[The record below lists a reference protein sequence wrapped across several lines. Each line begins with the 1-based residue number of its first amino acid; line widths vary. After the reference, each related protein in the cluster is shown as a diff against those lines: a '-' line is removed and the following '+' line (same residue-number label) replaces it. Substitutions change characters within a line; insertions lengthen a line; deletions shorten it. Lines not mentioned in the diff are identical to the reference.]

1 MYEPVSSLAPQ
12 SMQQM
17 PNMMGGQQQQPQYN
31 EQHIPQQQNR
41 AEAPQ
46 AYGQQVPHMTP
57 AAKPSAPGSNNVKV
71 PQTPEKPSTWADISE
86 YEQVSDWIYIVLG
99 AIVIEVIILFLVRY
113 YPSIFPKALNFWY
126 NRFKLSAVMID
137 ILTIMLGFG
146 ITRYIYT
153 EFIYPTYD
161 WNPTYFTGTLT
172 LVQIVYDVLFYFGI
186 VKQVP
191 RNHNAMIDTL
201 KDYGEAA
208 GARAI
213 AADSVVIIGSS
224 VASMLLKAAPPHIT
238 AMIALVAAY
247 TIPYILETR
256 NEYST
261 IS

>member
-12 SMQQM
+12 SMQHM
-17 PNMMGGQQQQPQYN
+17 PNMMGQQPQYN

-46 AYGQQVPHMTP
+46 AYAQQVPHMTP
-57 AAKPSAPGSNNVKV
+57 AAKPSPPGSNNVKV

-86 YEQVSDWIYIVLG
+86 YEQLGDWIYIALG
-99 AIVIEVIILFLVRY
+99 VIVVEVILLFLVRY
-113 YPSIFPKALNFWY
+113 YPNIFGKGINLWY
-126 NRFKLSAVMID
+126 NRFKLSAVIAD
-137 ILTIMLGFG
+137 VLIIMLGFG

-161 WNPTYFTGTLT
+161 WNPLYFTVTAT
-172 LVQIVYDVLFYFGI
+172 LVQIAHDILFYFGI
-186 VKQVP
+186 IRQVP
-191 RNHNAMIDTL
+191 RNHNAMMDTM
-201 KDYGEAA
+201 KDYGEIS
-208 GARAI
+208 GVRAI
-213 AADSVVIIGSS
+213 AGDSALVIGSS
-224 VASMLLKAAPPHIT
+224 VVSMLLKGAPPHIT
-238 AMIALVAAY
+238 AFIGLAAAY